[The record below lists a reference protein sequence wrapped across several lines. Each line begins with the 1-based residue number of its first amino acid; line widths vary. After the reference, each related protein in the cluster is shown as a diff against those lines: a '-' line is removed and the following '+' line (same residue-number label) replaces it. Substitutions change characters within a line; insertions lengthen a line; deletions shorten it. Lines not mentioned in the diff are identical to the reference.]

1 MKKNKSFSTEVDE
14 LTLDKYND
22 QYQQIKDALDIVES
36 TDSETT
42 DITNFRVIN
51 TNNPY
56 PEGNTKS
63 DSDM

>member
-42 DITNFRVIN
+42 DIRNFRVVN